1 MVSPNPQGVA
11 QRNGH
16 HAPQDHPAG
25 AVFTNESPRPGDPIA
40 RGVRAD
46 PHAVTISGLVLDQS
60 YGPATQSPASPANAS
75 TPQTAPKYHVAESL
89 KNLDRDLPPPG
100 HFPFTRGLFPAGYRT
115 RLWTMRQFAGF
126 GSADDTN
133 QRFKYLLH
141 QAKGTSANTG
151 LSTAFDLPTLMGRDS
166 DDPLSAGEVG
176 KCGVAICT
184 IEDMHRLYADIP
196 VGSVTVSQTIN
207 GPACVIWALY
217 LAHALQRGV
226 KWADL
231 GGTLQNDILKEFHAQ
246 NEFIYPPEPSV
257 KLVVDTIEFQSK
269 FLPKWNS
276 VSISGYHIREAGST
290 ATQELAFTL
299 RDGLEYVE
307 ACLERG
313 LTLEEFAPR
322 LSFFFNSHNEFF
334 EEICKLRA
342 ARRIWARAMK
352 GRYGAKNERSMYMK
366 THVQTAGC
374 SLTEQQPLNNIIR
387 VAYQAMAAVLGGCQ
401 SLHTDSMDET
411 LGLPTEQAVTVA
423 LRTQQILAH
432 ETGVTR
438 VTDPLGGAWFIE
450 QLTDTMEREALAYI
464 DDIDR
469 MGDLANAHRA
479 HTHLGKLDPDLTKH
493 AAYGPRPGYGRG
505 VVHGINKGYFRRQI
519 AEASYR
525 FSEECEAG
533 DRLIVGVNAYV
544 DKDEKRP
551 IDILQIPHTVEVE
564 QCDRL
569 SKFKSRR
576 DPASVSRALDA
587 VRAACQGRAWST
599 QFAGQLPWSGSIGSA
614 GTASTNGSAPGA
626 TAGSSAGAA
635 GGGLHPTNVMPA
647 LVEGALAGCT
657 LGEMVQAMADI
668 YGRYTGGPEW

>member
-1 MVSPNPQGVA
+1 MTTAPTPA
-11 QRNGH
+11 TKL
-16 HAPQDHPAG
+16 PQDHPAG
-25 AVFTNESPRPGDPIA
+25 AVFTNAGPASVGAQPGRVDPQ
-40 RGVRAD
+40 
-46 PHAVTISGLVLDQS
+46 AVTISGVVLSPS
-60 YGPATQSPASPANAS
+60 YGPKDPGGPGGGTESLS
-75 TPQTAPKYHVAESL
+75 TPEAVAANIAE
-89 KNLDRDLPPPG
+89 PG
-100 HFPFTRGLFPAGYRT
+100 KFPFTRGLFSQGYRT

-133 QRFKYLLH
+133 NRFKYLLE

-166 DDPLSAGEVG
+166 DDALSAGEVG
-176 KCGVAICT
+176 KCGVAISS

-196 VGSVTVSQTIN
+196 VDKVTVSQTIN
-207 GPACVIWALY
+207 GPACVIWAMY
-217 LAHALQRGV
+217 LAHALQRGMS
-226 KWADL
+226 WSNL

-269 FLPKWNS
+269 FLPRWNS

-290 ATQELAFTL
+290 AVQELAFTL
-299 RDGLEYVE
+299 RDGMEYVE

-313 LTLEEFAPR
+313 MPIDEFAPR

-342 ARRIWARAMK
+342 ARRIWARMMRE
-352 GRYGAKNERSMYMK
+352 RYKAASERSWFMK

-374 SLTEQQPLNNIIR
+374 SLTEQQPMNNIVR

-438 VTDPLGGAWFIE
+438 VVDPLGGSWFIE
-450 QLTDTMEREALAYI
+450 NLTDTVESGALAYI
-464 DDIDR
+464 ADIDA
-469 MGDLANAHRA
+469 MGTYSNAAPGGERKA
-479 HTHLGKLDPDLTKH
+479 GVF
-493 AAYGPRPGYGRG
+493 APRQGYGRG
-505 VVHGINKGYFRRQI
+505 VVNGINKGYFRRQI

-533 DRLIVGVNAYV
+533 DRITVGMNAYV
-544 DKDEKRP
+544 DPDEKRP
-551 IDILQIPHTVEVE
+551 IEILQIPHTVEVE

-569 SKFKSRR
+569 TKFKAAR
-576 DPASVSRALDA
+576 DKSNVARALSNI
-587 VRAACQGRAWST
+587 RSACQGKAYT
-599 QFAGQLPWSGSIGSA
+599 LINDLPGMDRQQ
-614 GTASTNGSAPGA
+614 GTGVAM
-626 TAGSSAGAA
+626 
-635 GGGLHPTNVMPA
+635 HKTNVMPA
-647 LVEGALAGCT
+647 LIDAALAHCT
-657 LGEMVQAMADI
+657 LGEMVQAMADV